1 LIKDDKKMKTGN
13 LARPRRGELQSPAI
27 PLLEEDSPGDGII
40 CADSGA
46 RSREVIQQQVVAL
59 IDGFLTRSTQN

>member
-1 LIKDDKKMKTGN
+1 
-13 LARPRRGELQSPAI
+13 LQSPAI

-40 CADSGA
+40 CADRGA

-59 IDGFLTRSTQN
+59 IGGFLSRSVQN